1 MLNILRQHRN
11 ENQTYIEI
19 LGPPVRMAIV
29 NKTSS
34 KIFGGDGGGS
44 EKHKLLIRGI
54 FVATMEITKDGISK
68 I

>member
-29 NKTSS
+29 KKTS
-34 KIFGGDGGGS
+34 KIFGGDEVGR
-44 EKHKLLIRGI
+44 ETQT
-54 FVATMEITKDGISK
+54 FD
-68 I
+68 